1 MTPTNP
7 ELRKFIVQFFSNEE
21 LETLCF
27 DYFPEATNEF
37 GGGMSKNRKVIILI
51 SHCEHRSRLADLHA
65 AVARE
70 RPEEWN
76 RQFTA
81 ADVQNP
87 SFSEETRFPDE
98 RDPRQIFLSH
108 ATVDA
113 GFAHTLAADL
123 RAEGWKVWIAPDS
136 IRPGEKWL
144 EAINRGLETSGVFV
158 VALTPAA
165 VASQMVKDET
175 YAAIDLNR
183 LHEIR
188 FTALDVIESRLPV
201 LWRQLQYITFRS
213 GYESGLDKLLRWL
226 DGDEPSQ
233 PPKPKAD
240 PDRYI
245 HEKTG
250 IELIRIPAGPFLY
263 GDDKRE
269 IYLPE
274 YWIGRAP
281 VTNAQYKR
289 FLDANQ
295 EYRLPFVDY
304 SWATHLHWDEKSRSY
319 PADKADHPVLVSWE
333 DAEAFCD
340 WAGLALPAEEQWEKA
355 ARGTDGRVW
364 PWGDD
369 TPTNLFANFGG
380 AESGTSSVG
389 KYSPKGDSPYGC
401 VDMTGNVW
409 EWTTTWYLLGKTRVL
424 RGGSWNNY
432 GRSTHT
438 TFRDY
443 GPKWKAQV
451 GFRVV
456 ELLSD
461 PAS

>member
-1 MTPTNP
+1 M
-7 ELRKFIVQFFSNEE
+7 L
-21 LETLCF
+21 
-27 DYFPEATNEF
+27 
-37 GGGMSKNRKVIILI
+37 
-51 SHCEHRSRLADLHA
+51 SRL
-65 AVARE
+65 
-70 RPEEWN
+70 
-76 RQFTA
+76 
-81 ADVQNP
+81 
-87 SFSEETRFPDE
+87 
-98 RDPRQIFLSH
+98 
-108 ATVDA
+108 
-113 GFAHTLAADL
+113 
-123 RAEGWKVWIAPDS
+123 
-136 IRPGEKWL
+136 
-144 EAINRGLETSGVFV
+144 SGV
-158 VALTPAA
+158 
-165 VASQMVKDET
+165 S
-175 YAAIDLNR
+175 NR
-183 LHEIR
+183 H
-188 FTALDVIESRLPV
+188 
-201 LWRQLQYITFRS
+201 
-213 GYESGLDKLLRWL
+213 
-226 DGDEPSQ
+226 
-233 PPKPKAD
+233 
-240 PDRYI
+240 I

-380 AESGTSSVG
+380 TESGSSPVG

-461 PAS
+461 PASCFLNPVEGNRD